1 MAGVSVLVLTYN
13 EELNLPDCLAS
24 AAWSDDLHVVDSGST
39 DATVEIARRFGA
51 KVYVHPF
58 ENFSA
63 QRNWALRNAAFRH
76 EWVLVLDADERT
88 PSDLAEEI
96 RRTAAEA
103 PPAVAGFEMRRK
115 VFFQG
120 RWIKYAGQFNHFWFL
135 RLFRH
140 RQTRYEDRS
149 VNEYPLVEGEVRR
162 LQGALLH
169 ENRKPVR
176 DLMAKYRQYA
186 GLEAR
191 ETLKLLRHQAD
202 TGLPARWRGT
212 PAERRRWLKHLHLRL
227 PFRGLRKFLYLFLW
241 RGGILDGVPGLV
253 FCVLMAAQ
261 EFMLAGELRA
271 LKRAS
276 AATS

>member
-1 MAGVSVLVLTYN
+1 VAGVSVLVLTYN
-13 EELNLPDCLAS
+13 EELNLPGCLAS

-63 QRNWALRNAAFRH
+63 QRNWALRNAAFR
-76 EWVLVLDADERT
+76 
-88 PSDLAEEI
+88 
-96 RRTAAEA
+96 
-103 PPAVAGFEMRRK
+103 
-115 VFFQG
+115 
-120 RWIKYAGQFNHFWFL
+120 
-135 RLFRH
+135 
-140 RQTRYEDRS
+140 
-149 VNEYPLVEGEVRR
+149 
-162 LQGALLH
+162 
-169 ENRKPVR
+169 
-176 DLMAKYRQYA
+176 
-186 GLEAR
+186 R
-191 ETLKLLRHQAD
+191 ETLKLLGHQAD

>member
-1 MAGVSVLVLTYN
+1 MASVSVLVLTYN
-13 EELNLPDCLAS
+13 EELNLPGCLAS

-88 PSDLAEEI
+88 PSDLAEEMQ
-96 RRTAAEA
+96 RAAAQA
-103 PPAVAGFEMRRK
+103 PQEIAGFEMRRK
-115 VFFQG
+115 VFFMG
-120 RWIKYAGQFNHFWFL
+120 SWIKYAGQFNHFWFL

-186 GLEAR
+186 ALEAR
-191 ETLKLLRHQAD
+191 ETLKLLGHQAD

>member
-1 MAGVSVLVLTYN
+1 VAGVSVLVLTYN

-88 PSDLAEEI
+88 PSDLAEEMQ
-96 RRTAAEA
+96 RAAAQA
-103 PPAVAGFEMRRK
+103 PQEIAGFEMRRK
-115 VFFQG
+115 VFFMG
-120 RWIKYAGQFNHFWFL
+120 SWIKYAGQFNHFWFL

-186 GLEAR
+186 ALEAR
-191 ETLKLLRHQAD
+191 ETLKLLGHQAD

>member
-88 PSDLAEEI
+88 PSDLAEEMQ
-96 RRTAAEA
+96 RAAAQA
-103 PPAVAGFEMRRK
+103 PQEIAGFEMRRK
-115 VFFQG
+115 VFFMG
-120 RWIKYAGQFNHFWFL
+120 SWIKYAGQFNHFWFL

-186 GLEAR
+186 ALEAR
-191 ETLKLLRHQAD
+191 ETLKLLGHQAD

-241 RGGILDGVPGLV
+241 RGGIVDGVPGLV
-253 FCVLMAAQ
+253 FCGLMAAQ

>member
-1 MAGVSVLVLTYN
+1 VAGVSVLVLTFN
-13 EELNLPDCLAS
+13 EELNLPGCLAS

-39 DATVEIARRFGA
+39 DATAEIARRFGA
-51 KVYVHPF
+51 KVYLHPF

-63 QRNWALRNAAFRH
+63 QRNWALRHAAFRH
-76 EWVLVLDADERT
+76 EWVLVLDADERI
-88 PSDLAEEI
+88 PSDLAEEMQ
-96 RRTAAEA
+96 RAAAQA
-103 PPAVAGFEMRRK
+103 PQEIAGFEMRRK

-120 RWIKYAGQFNHFWFL
+120 RWIKHAGQFNHFWFL

-140 RQTRYEDRS
+140 RLTRYEDRS
-149 VNEYPLVEGEVRR
+149 VNEYPLVEGGVRR

-191 ETLKLLRHQAD
+191 ETLKLLRHEAD

-212 PAERRRWLKHLHLRL
+212 PAERRRWLKHWHLRL
-227 PFRGLRKFLYLFLW
+227 PFRGLRKFLYLFFW